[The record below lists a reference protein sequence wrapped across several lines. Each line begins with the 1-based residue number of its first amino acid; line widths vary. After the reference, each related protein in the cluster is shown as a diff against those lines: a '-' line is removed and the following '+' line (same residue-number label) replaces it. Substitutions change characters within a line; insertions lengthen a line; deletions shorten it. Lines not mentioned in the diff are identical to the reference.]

1 MRKTFS
7 ASDQNGDALLGTMTS
22 SVPLVEQALLRL
34 ETAPLDGEALE
45 VMYSH
50 AHTIGRTASLME
62 CPALAQLAHGME
74 GTLAD
79 VLEGFARLDPPTLI
93 LLRQTLGTMQ
103 ALLNQLYAISSGANG
118 YSPTFNGRE
127 AERAGLV
134 VEATIS
140 ETDPARV
147 TNHRGGSTRS
157 TKEARLPE
165 ERRRPSWWPK
175 PRAVDT
181 SGGRVAV
188 EGSQRIPLGAGRE
201 QGAAEAVRRAEASAT
216 PTGPRPQEQQARASI
231 DLIRALQ
238 QQRKTGRLTLR
249 RGSGATAE
257 EGWIQF
263 ELGQI
268 TRAASGRH
276 RDAEAR
282 NWLSTWGSCRYLFEE
297 AGPSP

>member
-1 MRKTFS
+1 MRKPFS
-7 ASDQNGDALLGTMTS
+7 AADQNGDALMGTMTS

-34 ETAPLDGEALE
+34 ETAPLDAEALE
-45 VMYSH
+45 MMYSH
-50 AHTIGRTASLME
+50 AHTIGRTASLLE
-62 CPALAQLAHGME
+62 CPALAHLAHGME
-74 GTLAD
+74 GLLSD

-103 ALLNQLYAISSGANG
+103 ALLTQLYATGANG
-118 YSPTFNGRE
+118 YSPTFNGRQ
-127 AERAGLV
+127 AERARLV

-140 ETDPARV
+140 EADPARV
-147 TNHRGGSTRS
+147 TDHRGGPARPSE
-157 TKEARLPE
+157 EARLPD

-175 PRAVDT
+175 PRAVGT
-181 SGGRVAV
+181 PGGRAAV
-188 EGSQRIPLGAGRE
+188 EASQSTPLGASRE
-201 QGAAEAVRRAEASAT
+201 QGAHDALRRAEPNAT

-238 QQRKTGRLTLR
+238 QQRLTGRLTLR

-268 TRAASGRH
+268 TGAASGRH

-297 AGPSP
+297 TGPSP